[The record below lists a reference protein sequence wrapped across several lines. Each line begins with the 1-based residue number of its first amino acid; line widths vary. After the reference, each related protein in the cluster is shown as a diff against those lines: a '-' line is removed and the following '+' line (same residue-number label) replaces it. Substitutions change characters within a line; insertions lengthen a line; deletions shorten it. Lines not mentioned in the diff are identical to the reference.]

1 MKRESILLYLFYIPN
16 YLMFTNLHIEF
27 WIQYP
32 INTSNILPAISMFI
46 RRPKYDNNT
55 RNNKKLITYA
65 DYIFK

>member
-1 MKRESILLYLFYIPN
+1 MKRESILSYLFYIPN
-16 YLMFTNLHIEF
+16 YIMFTDLHIEF

-32 INTSNILPAISMFI
+32 INTSNILTAISMFI